1 MAKSE
6 RKGLKIKLNVDSIES
21 VDSVEFVENMDL
33 VENVES
39 MDSVDLTGI
48 LTQGVSQL
56 YCSFDVALMQLC
68 Y

>member
-1 MAKSE
+1 M
-6 RKGLKIKLNVDSIES
+6 ES
-21 VDSVEFVENMDL
+21 VDFVDL

-68 Y
+68 YCFDAGLMCFFIGELMN